1 MWHKLLLALLFVL
14 ALAAEKLVLSDLSA
28 DITPAPAFSLFVDQ
42 TSTSVASDDIQD
54 SFSVPNLYRL
64 NASIFSTENQ
74 TSPNYVL
81 EIEFFEVKLAA
92 GLYKHL
98 ANPPSTVHW
107 FELNS
112 FTPQSSRLSGWKDGN
127 YLYVSQ
133 DISLS

>member
-14 ALAAEKLVLSDLSA
+14 ALAAEKLVLSNLST
-28 DITPAPAFSLFVDQ
+28 DIPPAPAYSLFVDH
-42 TSTSVASDDIQD
+42 TLSSVATDDIQD
-54 SFSVPNLYRL
+54 SLSVPNLYRL

-81 EIEFFEVKLAA
+81 EIEFFEVKLTA

-98 ANPPSTVHW
+98 ANPPSTVNW

-127 YLYVSQ
+127 FLYVSQ